1 MYAPLHKKTQALYN
15 ISIKHL
21 MSGSEKKFFLTQSE
35 YDKNIS
41 FFSNLNR
48 LTDNLDADLKELNKI
63 KPELNKVKAELTLL
77 KQQQK

>member
-21 MSGSEKKFFLTQSE
+21 MIGSEKKYFLTQTE
-35 YDKNIS
+35 YDLNLT

-48 LTDNLDADLKELNKI
+48 LTDNLDADLKELDKI
-63 KPELNKVKAELTLL
+63 KPELL
-77 KQQQK
+77 KYKNNQSA